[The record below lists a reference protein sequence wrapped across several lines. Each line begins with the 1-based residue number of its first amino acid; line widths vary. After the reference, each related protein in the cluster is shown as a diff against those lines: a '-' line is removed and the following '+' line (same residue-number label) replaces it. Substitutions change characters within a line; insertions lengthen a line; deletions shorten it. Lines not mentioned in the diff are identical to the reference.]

1 MDSITIQQ
9 IREQSSYPGLR
20 VRINA
25 TIGPWKG
32 TAVWDVSTGDPIVPA
47 PRIVTIERV
56 LGEPIA
62 LLGYAPETTLAEKGV
77 TILERGITS
86 TRWRD
91 YVDIVQLARQGVD
104 PDALLRSAHAVA
116 RHRGVT
122 LEPIG
127 PHVADYGRVGQA
139 EMGSLASQRTTPSRV
154 RRETRRPDR
163 PHRLPTRPHLRDAR
177 SNTLTTANT
186 ARQRPHLPPIL
197 FVR

>member
-122 LEPIG
+122 LEPIE

-139 EMGSLASQRTTPSRV
+139 KWAAWRRKEQLQAVSEEKLDDQIALIASLLDPIFATQDQTP
-154 RRETRRPDR
+154 
-163 PHRLPTRPHLRDAR
+163 
-177 SNTLTTANT
+177 
-186 ARQRPHLPPIL
+186 
-197 FVR
+197 